1 MGPDIRSNFEGLGW
15 AAFVSIGRIAL
26 VGMFATGKTLSTVLV
41 RNNFPFLL
49 NVSRPFPST
58 TTELGPVGNR
68 LEVGVVSSSLTVGTG
83 EIKGVSLV
91 ECQRPLNR
99 LDRAKVLSPLTL
111 TASSYMLALDSGR
124 ESGLVLFE
132 VWSSREPLVNTQRL
146 VSGRRLFCRLE
157 EKEGKMLDTDD
168 RMEAVSSW
176 SLLVV
181 CGILLQVKGG
191 EPGCLTLD
199 PEDVLGHRC
208 LFECVVSFESQGER

>member
-1 MGPDIRSNFEGLGW
+1 MGPDNRGDFKGLGS
-15 AAFVSIGRIAL
+15 AAFVSIGRIAF
-26 VGMFATGKTLSTVLV
+26 VGVFATGKVLFTVLI

-49 NVSRPFPST
+49 NVCRPFPST

-83 EIKGVSLV
+83 EIKGVLLV

-99 LDRAKVLSPLTL
+99 LDRAEVFSPLTL
-111 TASSYMLALDSGR
+111 RASSYMLALDPGR
-124 ESGLVLFE
+124 EAGLVLFE

-168 RMEAVSSW
+168 RMEAVSLW
-176 SLLVV
+176 SLLVA
-181 CGILLQVKGG
+181 CGMLLPVKGG
-191 EPGCLTLD
+191 GSGSVMLD
-199 PEDVLGHRC
+199 PDAAKHR
-208 LFECVVSFESQGER
+208 LLVECVENFESQRER